1 MITFMFKYLPFL
13 AKAFISPT
21 ATDAS
26 KNSEPSDPLNKQ
38 ASQSRKI
45 MITGVVN

>member
-1 MITFMFKYLPFL
+1 MFKYLPFL

-21 ATDAS
+21 ANDAS

-38 ASQSRKI
+38 ASQSEKI